1 MASKL
6 NINHLPT
13 PTWNWLK
20 INSSNVDIPSVK
32 FVSATPRIE
41 GIVAGVDFSKNV
53 QTSAYDNVETS
64 CGNDVRDFLIS
75 SGINHSVLTIQK
87 NVKLASPIVI
97 DFSLSDKSAS
107 ANSFI
112 VKAEE
117 NSFATVVMIY
127 ESDENASG
135 TQIIRTICDA
145 QKNAHIHLIRVQL
158 LGKGFTQ
165 IDDSGTVF
173 ADEGNVTH
181 THIVLGGL
189 ATYTGS
195 CATLNSYKSEF
206 RANTA
211 YYCRG
216 EQLLDM
222 NYLVRCIAKKVF
234 CNMVV
239 KGTLQ
244 DKAQKIY
251 RGSIDFKGGCKGAEG
266 EEIEDVLVLSKDAIN
281 KSIPLI
287 LCDEEDIAGE
297 HASTIGKLSKE
308 ILFYMQSRGIS
319 KTEAEK
325 IMTEAKIRDVA
336 SAIPSKEIVSKIES
350 FMEKV
355 F

>member
-1 MASKL
+1 
-6 NINHLPT
+6 
-13 PTWNWLK
+13 
-20 INSSNVDIPSVK
+20 
-32 FVSATPRIE
+32 
-41 GIVAGVDFSKNV
+41 
-53 QTSAYDNVETS
+53 
-64 CGNDVRDFLIS
+64 
-75 SGINHSVLTIQK
+75 
-87 NVKLASPIVI
+87 
-97 DFSLSDKSAS
+97 
-107 ANSFI
+107 
-112 VKAEE
+112 
-117 NSFATVVMIY
+117 
-127 ESDENASG
+127 
-135 TQIIRTICDA
+135 
-145 QKNAHIHLIRVQL
+145 
-158 LGKGFTQ
+158 
-165 IDDSGTVF
+165 
-173 ADEGNVTH
+173 
-181 THIVLGGL
+181 
-189 ATYTGS
+189 
-195 CATLNSYKSEF
+195 
-206 RANTA
+206 
-211 YYCRG
+211 
-216 EQLLDM
+216 M

-308 ILFYMQSRGIS
+308 ILFYMQQRGIS